1 MFSLKPSVMNQ
12 AHRNPALSEYRKA
25 KKFIIECPPPR
36 HDEILLFAQSF
47 LSSHF
52 SSESLAVG
60 NSALGS
66 AGLPA
71 SAHERSVCAAHWG
84 ALASPHNPSAA
95 AVSCP
100 LQSSTST
107 SALASGS
114 SALGRAPGSAGL
126 LALPGPHTNSSA
138 NHEQGEVGAG
148 SAAPSSQRF
157 LHPGKPLSN
166 CCKTLAPKM

>member
-52 SSESLAVG
+52 SSESLAAG

-84 ALASPHNPSAA
+84 ALASPHNPSAGCR
-95 AVSCP
+95 VP
-100 LQSSTST
+100 
-107 SALASGS
+107 S
-114 SALGRAPGSAGL
+114 SAKLNVHVSAGQRQLRARARSWLCRAPGSAG
-126 LALPGPHTNSSA
+126 SA
-138 NHEQGEVGAG
+138 H
-148 SAAPSSQRF
+148 
-157 LHPGKPLSN
+157 
-166 CCKTLAPKM
+166 